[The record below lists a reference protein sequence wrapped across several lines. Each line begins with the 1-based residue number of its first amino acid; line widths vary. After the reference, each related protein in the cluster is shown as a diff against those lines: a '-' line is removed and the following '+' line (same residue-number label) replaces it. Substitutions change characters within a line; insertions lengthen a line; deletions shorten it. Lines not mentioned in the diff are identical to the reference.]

1 MKLRWFLSAH
11 DSVDKI
17 ILNSTSD
24 KALEMNNMEP
34 ITIEENSI
42 EESFK
47 KFINSKAFNDF
58 ADNSLSK
65 TLYWYY
71 YDEKGTLQPYPASTE
86 SEIDL

>member
-17 ILNSTSD
+17 ISNATRD
-24 KALEMNNMEP
+24 EALEINNMKLV
-34 ITIEENSI
+34 IIEANSI

-47 KFINSKAFNDF
+47 KFVKSKAFNVF

-71 YDEKGTLQPYPASTE
+71 YDEKGNLHPYPASTE
-86 SEIDL
+86 SEIDV

>member
-1 MKLRWFLSAH
+1 MKLKWFLSAH

-17 ILNSTSD
+17 LSNATSD
-24 KALEMNNMEP
+24 EALEINNMKP
-34 ITIEENSI
+34 ITIEANSI

-47 KFINSKAFNDF
+47 KFVKSKAFNDF

-71 YDEKGTLQPYPASTE
+71 YEKGNLHPYPASTE
-86 SEIDL
+86 NKIDL